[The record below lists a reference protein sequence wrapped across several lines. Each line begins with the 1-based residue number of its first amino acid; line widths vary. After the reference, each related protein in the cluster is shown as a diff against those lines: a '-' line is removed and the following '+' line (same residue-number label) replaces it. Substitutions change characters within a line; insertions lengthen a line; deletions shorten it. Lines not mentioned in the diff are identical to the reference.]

1 MAYMNALNNVVL
13 RASIRAK
20 QEQDLDFDFDFES
33 GGGFKEP
40 ERWEYFLL
48 QTLQQFSAR
57 GCVKYLPAPP

>member
-1 MAYMNALNNVVL
+1 MNALNNVVL

-40 ERWEYFLL
+40 ERWDISEANIA
-48 QTLQQFSAR
+48 TVHR
-57 GCVKYLPAPP
+57 D